1 MTGPVAQPTSIKIFL
16 ADGTPDGIRIV
27 EKSNWTGR
35 AVVASRAQ
43 LADALKRN
51 EMARPGVYVLVG
63 PGASGGSRVYVGEA
77 DVLRDRLKQHVK
89 QKDYWTRFVA
99 FTSTDENLNKAH
111 VRYLEHRLVA
121 LAKAAKQW
129 EVDNQAIPVE
139 PPLSEAD
146 RADAEWFLREMLV
159 IYPIL
164 GVDAFESAADEAAGA
179 GGGEILTLSQSGA
192 KGKGRETKDGFVVLA
207 GSRARASETKAIH
220 NYLHELRKQLLG
232 KGVLVP
238 DGDHLVLTQDYR
250 FASPSTAAGV
260 LVGRAANGRVAW
272 KTPGGKTLKTVQGEL
287 AEAAP

>member
-1 MTGPVAQPTSIKIFL
+1 MRTSLQRPLGSSSTRGGGDDGAAPPRRNFSPAVPGSLPKGLRRDQSGGAADVHQDLL

-51 EMARPGVYVLVG
+51 EISRPGVYVLVG
-63 PGASGGSRVYVGEA
+63 PGASGGSRIYVGEA
-77 DVLRDRLKQHVK
+77 
-89 QKDYWTRFVA
+89 
-99 FTSTDENLNKAH
+99 
-111 VRYLEHRLVA
+111 
-121 LAKAAKQW
+121 AA
-129 EVDNQAIPVE
+129 
-139 PPLSEAD
+139 EAT
-146 RADAEWFLREMLV
+146 
-159 IYPIL
+159 
-164 GVDAFESAADEAAGA
+164 GTK
-179 GGGEILTLSQSGA
+179 GGEVLTLSQRGA
-192 KGKGRETKDGFVVLA
+192 EGKGRETKDGFVVLA

-220 NYLHELRKQLLG
+220 NHLHELRKQLLG

-260 LVGRAANGRVAW
+260 LVGSAANGRVAW